1 MAHGNGRI
9 YSDTSTGVSILGDIR
24 EFFGLPYDGIYDLIT
39 DAIAG
44 DLINKWAKYKPIHYP
59 GKMPLEDADFR
70 GRSVDTND
78 NGLVY
83 GLKVPAQVSVI
94 NPSAFHATS
103 WDYLGYPNAP
113 GLSGS
118 SLYRARDF
126 DGYSA
131 NALPDIYGL
140 IPSGSK
146 FYIGTDD
153 AGIVTANSVVNEGY
167 RTNNQYGV
175 TLARYV
181 VDCVGYEDN
190 PNDPLMPR
198 LSQCYPAILIGNY
211 LTAVGVYNPITGD
224 VDYSTIVRSNGGG
237 GWVVASDSWCV
248 DMRKLDDGGNRPWT
262 ADTNTVAT
270 LVLVYTASANPYL
283 IHNDSSTDFST
294 QWINLYG
301 RESDPW
307 TARIFPLP
315 GACGVPITVERYITP
330 GYNLTPV
337 SASGTMSQVTITFDV
352 TYVGSGQIPTGT
364 ATVSA
369 RVGSGGTEPT
379 TTVYLPRSAS
389 STVTATFSAGDFGK
403 AMLDP
408 TRDLDI
414 FIHAIASPGADT
426 SDTLTIQY

>member
-9 YSDTSTGVSILGDIR
+9 YSDASTGVSLLGDIR
-24 EFFGLPYDGIYDLIT
+24 EFFGLPYDGIYELIT
-39 DAIAG
+39 EAIDQ

-70 GRSVDTND
+70 GRPIDTND

-118 SLYRARDF
+118 SLYRALDF

-181 VDCVGYEDN
+181 VDGLTLTDN
-190 PNDPLMPR
+190 QLMAR
-198 LSQCYPAILIGNY
+198 LAQCYPAILIGDY
-211 LTAVGVYNPITGD
+211 LTAVGVYNSGTGD
-224 VDYSTIVRSNGGG
+224 VDYGTIVRANGGS
-237 GWVVASDSWCV
+237 WVVASDSWCV
-248 DMRKLDDGGNRPWT
+248 DMRKLTPDGNRPWT
-262 ADTNTVAT
+262 GDTNTVAT

-283 IHNDSSTDFST
+283 VNGDSTTDVT
-294 QWINLYG
+294 QYWHDMTEE
-301 RESDPW
+301 RAW
-307 TARIFPLP
+307 TSRIFPLP
-315 GACGVPITVERYITP
+315 GACGVSIQVERYITP
-330 GYNLTPV
+330 GFTLTPV
-337 SASGTMSQVTITFDV
+337 SASGTTSQVTITFDV
-352 TYVGSGQIPTGT
+352 TYVGSAPNPQGS

-369 RVGSGGTEPT
+369 RFGGGLEPS
-379 TTVYLPRSAS
+379 TTVFLRR
-389 STVTATFSAGDFGK
+389 TVPTISVTFTAEDFDK
-403 AMLDP
+403 MVFDP
-408 TRDLDI
+408 ATDTSI
-414 FIHAIASPGADT
+414 FVHAIASPGADT
-426 SDTLTIQY
+426 SGTLTIDY

>member
-9 YSDTSTGVSILGDIR
+9 YSDASTGVSLLGDIR
-24 EFFGLPYDGIYDLIT
+24 EFFGLPYNGIYDLIPE
-39 DAIAG
+39 AIDQ

-59 GKMPLEDADFR
+59 GKLPLEDADFR

-78 NGLVY
+78 HGLVY

-94 NPSAFHATS
+94 DPAAFHATS

-175 TLARYV
+175 PLARYV
-181 VDCVGYEDN
+181 VDGITLTDN
-190 PNDPLMPR
+190 QLMSR
-198 LSQCYPAILIGNY
+198 LAQCYPAILIGNY
-211 LTAVGVYNPITGD
+211 LTAVGVYNSGTGN
-224 VDYSTIVRSNGGG
+224 VDYGTIVRANGG

-270 LVLVYTASANPYL
+270 LVLVYTASSHPYL

-307 TARIFPLP
+307 TSRIFPLP
-315 GACGVPITVERYITP
+315 GACGVSIQVERYITP

-337 SASGTMSQVTITFDV
+337 SASGTTSQVTITFDV
-352 TYVGSGQIPTGT
+352 TYVGSGAIPTGT

-369 RVGSGGTEPT
+369 RVGGGGTEPT
-379 TTVYLPRSAS
+379 TTVLLPRAAS
-389 STVTATFSAGDFGK
+389 STVTVTFSAADFDK
-403 AMLDP
+403 MVFNPSTD
-408 TRDLDI
+408 TSI
-414 FIHAIASPGADT
+414 FVHAIASPGADT
-426 SDTLTIQY
+426 YGTLTIQY

>member
-9 YSDTSTGVSILGDIR
+9 YSDASTGVSLLGDIR

-39 DAIAG
+39 EAVAQG
-44 DLINKWAKYKPIHYP
+44 LINKWAKYKPIHYP
-59 GKMPLEDADFR
+59 GKIPLEDADFR
-70 GRSVDTND
+70 GRPIDTND

-175 TLARYV
+175 PLARYV
-181 VDCVGYEDN
+181 VDGITLTDN
-190 PNDPLMPR
+190 QLMAR
-198 LSQCYPAILIGNY
+198 LAQCYPAILIGNY
-211 LTAVGVYNPITGD
+211 LTAVGVYNSGTGN
-224 VDYSTIVRSNGGG
+224 VDYGTIVRANGG

-270 LVLVYTASANPYL
+270 LVLVYTASSHPYL

-315 GACGVPITVERYITP
+315 GACGVSIQVERYITP
-330 GYNLTPV
+330 GFTLTPV
-337 SASGTMSQVTITFDV
+337 SAAGTTSSVTITFSV
-352 TYVGSGQIPTGT
+352 SYVGSSQNPMGS

-369 RVGSGGTEPT
+369 RVGSGGLEPS
-379 TTVYLPRSAS
+379 TTVFLRGSVA
-389 STVTATFSAGDFGK
+389 TATATFTAADFDK
-403 AMLDP
+403 MVFDP
-408 TRDLDI
+408 ATDTSI
-414 FIHAIASPGADT
+414 FVHAIASPGADT
-426 SDTLTIQY
+426 YGTLTIQY

>member
-9 YSDTSTGVSILGDIR
+9 YSDASTGVSLLGDIR

-39 DAIAG
+39 EAVAQG
-44 DLINKWAKYKPIHYP
+44 LINKWSLVKPIHYP
-59 GKMPLEDADFR
+59 GKLLLEDADFR
-70 GRSVDTND
+70 GRPIDTND

-94 NPSAFHATS
+94 DPSAFHATS

-118 SLYRARDF
+118 GLYRARDF

-181 VDCVGYEDN
+181 VDGITLTDN
-190 PNDPLMPR
+190 QLMAR
-198 LSQCYPAILIGNY
+198 LAQCYPAILIGNY
-211 LTAVGVYNPITGD
+211 LTAVGVYNSGTGN
-224 VDYSTIVRSNGGG
+224 VDYGTIVRANGGS
-237 GWVVASDSWCV
+237 WVVASDSWCV
-248 DMRKLDDGGNRPWT
+248 DMRKLTPDGNRPWT
-262 ADTNTVAT
+262 GDTNTVAT

-283 IHNDSSTDFST
+283 VNGDSTTDVT
-294 QWINLYG
+294 QYWHDMTEE
-301 RESDPW
+301 RAW
-307 TARIFPLP
+307 TSRIFPLP
-315 GACGVPITVERYITP
+315 GACGVSIQVERYITP

-337 SASGTMSQVTITFDV
+337 SASGTTSQVTITFDV
-352 TYVGSGQIPTGT
+352 TYVGSGAIPTGT

-369 RVGSGGTEPT
+369 RVGGGGTEPT
-379 TTVYLPRSAS
+379 TTVLLPRAAS
-389 STVTATFSAGDFGK
+389 STVTVTFTAADFDKMVFDPATDTS
-403 AMLDP
+403 
-408 TRDLDI
+408 I
-414 FIHAIASPGADT
+414 FVHAIASPGADT
-426 SDTLTIQY
+426 SDTLTIEY

>member
-9 YSDTSTGVSILGDIR
+9 YSDASTGVSLLGDIR
-24 EFFGLPYDGIYDLIT
+24 EFFGLPDNGIYELIT
-39 DAIAG
+39 EAIDQG
-44 DLINKWAKYKPIHYP
+44 LVNKWAKYKPIHYP
-59 GKMPLEDADFR
+59 GKIPLEDADFR
-70 GRSVDTND
+70 GRPIDTND

-94 NPSAFHATS
+94 DPAAFHATS

-175 TLARYV
+175 PLARYV
-181 VDCVGYEDN
+181 VDGITLTDN
-190 PNDPLMPR
+190 QLMAR
-198 LSQCYPAILIGNY
+198 LAQCYPAILIGNY
-211 LTAVGVYNPITGD
+211 LTAVGVYNSGTGD
-224 VDYSTIVRSNGGG
+224 VDYGTIVRANGGS
-237 GWVVASDSWCV
+237 WVVASDSWCV
-248 DMRKLDDGGNRPWT
+248 DMRKLTPDGNRPWT
-262 ADTNTVAT
+262 GDTSTVAT

-283 IHNDSSTDFST
+283 VHGDSTTDVT
-294 QWINLYG
+294 QYWHDMTEE
-301 RESDPW
+301 RAW
-307 TARIFPLP
+307 TSRIFPLP
-315 GACGVPITVERYITP
+315 GACGVSIQVERYITP
-330 GYNLTPV
+330 GFTLTPV
-337 SASGTMSQVTITFDV
+337 SASGTTSQVTITFDV

-369 RVGSGGTEPT
+369 QIGGGGTEPT

-408 TRDLDI
+408 TRDRDI
-414 FIHAIASPGADT
+414 FVHAIASPGADT
-426 SDTLTIQY
+426 SGTLTIQY

>member
-9 YSDTSTGVSILGDIR
+9 YSDASTGVSLLGDIR
-24 EFFGLPYDGIYDLIT
+24 EFFGLPYNSIHDLIT
-39 DAIAG
+39 EAVAQG
-44 DLINKWAKYKPIHYP
+44 LINKWSLVKPIHYP
-59 GKMPLEDADFR
+59 GKIPLEDADFR
-70 GRSVDTND
+70 GRPIDTND

-94 NPSAFHATS
+94 DPAAFHATS

-181 VDCVGYEDN
+181 VDGLTLTDN
-190 PNDPLMPR
+190 QLMAR
-198 LSQCYPAILIGNY
+198 LAQCYPAILIGNY
-211 LTAVGVYNPITGD
+211 LTAVGVYNSGTGD
-224 VDYSTIVRSNGGG
+224 VDYGTIVRANGGS
-237 GWVVASDSWCV
+237 WVVASDSWCV
-248 DMRKLDDGGNRPWT
+248 DMRKLTPDGNRPWT
-262 ADTNTVAT
+262 GDTNTVAT

-283 IHNDSSTDFST
+283 VNGDSTTDVT
-294 QWINLYG
+294 QYWHDMTEE
-301 RESDPW
+301 RAW
-307 TARIFPLP
+307 TSRIFPLP
-315 GACGVPITVERYITP
+315 GACGVSIQVERYITP
-330 GYNLTPV
+330 GFTLTPV
-337 SASGTMSQVTITFDV
+337 SASGTTSQVTITFSV
-352 TYVGSGQIPTGT
+352 SYSGSAPNPQGSAII
-364 ATVSA
+364 SA
-369 RVGSGGTEPT
+369 RFGGGTEPS
-379 TTVYLPRSAS
+379 TTVFLRR
-389 STVTATFSAGDFGK
+389 TVPTISVNFSPADFDK
-403 AMLDP
+403 MVFDP
-408 TRDLDI
+408 LTDTDI
-414 FIHAIASPGADT
+414 FVHAIASPGADT

>member
-9 YSDTSTGVSILGDIR
+9 YSDASTGVSLLGDIR

-39 DAIAG
+39 EAVAQG
-44 DLINKWAKYKPIHYP
+44 LINKWAKYKPIHYP
-59 GKMPLEDADFR
+59 GKIPLEDADFR
-70 GRSVDTND
+70 GRPIDTND

-175 TLARYV
+175 PLARYV
-181 VDCVGYEDN
+181 VDGITLTDN
-190 PNDPLMPR
+190 QLMAR
-198 LSQCYPAILIGNY
+198 LAQCYPAILIGNY
-211 LTAVGVYNPITGD
+211 LTAVGVYNSGTGD
-224 VDYSTIVRSNGGG
+224 VDYGTIVRANGG

-270 LVLVYTASANPYL
+270 LVLVYTASSHPYL

-315 GACGVPITVERYITP
+315 GACGISIQVERYITP
-330 GYNLTPV
+330 GFTLTPV
-337 SASGTMSQVTITFDV
+337 SASGTSSRVTITFSV
-352 TYVGSGQIPTGT
+352 SYAGSDPNPSGT
-364 ATVSA
+364 AIVSA
-369 RVGSGGTEPT
+369 RLGGGTEPS
-379 TTVYLPRSAS
+379 TTVLLRA
-389 STVTATFSAGDFGK
+389 TVPTISVNFSPADFGK
-403 AMLDP
+403 MFFDP
-408 TRDLDI
+408 ATDTSI
-414 FIHAIASPGADT
+414 FVRAIASPGADT
-426 SDTLTIQY
+426 SGTLTIQY